1 MLNLNEYAV
10 KENVSTLE
18 TAESKVINRGRYVGA
33 ASYRPLGYEPALFP
47 SCGQNPRPL
56 DRQVGRQSFGFV
68 RSFAPSRQ
76 IGTDSSGSAILFAP
90 MASTTNSVSVL
101 ARGRQSFFAE
111 GMAIFWVIALANLLF
126 HCYFNNRYGYFRD
139 EFDYMACGDR
149 LAWGYVDQ
157 PPLIPFLIHICR
169 AVLGDSLRSIR
180 FIPALASSLLVVQ
193 SAVLARE
200 LGGRRYA
207 LFLTA
212 VCVVIAPQYLS
223 NGSLLGTNCLEP
235 NLWMGCAYFAI
246 LAIKRS
252 DPRYWLWFGVVAG
265 LGMEEKYSIA
275 VFGFGMVIGLL
286 FTEQRR
292 AFLNKWI
299 WLGGLAA
306 FLIFLPNLL
315 WNIHY
320 DWPFVQLIHN
330 IKASGRDVVLGPF
343 SYFFQQTLL
352 LSPLTAPIWI
362 IGLAAFFFSPLLRPY
377 RVLGWSYL
385 VCYAVFFLLH
395 GKSYYLAP
403 VYPMLLA
410 AGAVVI
416 EHAIEGEK
424 NAGAKNA
431 DSGNDAP
438 ENNRRGGTWLMPVMV
453 RVLLVSGTLMLP
465 VTVPV
470 LSPGHF
476 IAYMK
481 YLPMKLP
488 VMEHSHARAVLPQWY
503 ADQFGWE
510 EIVAETA
517 VAWNRLPAADRQDC
531 GVFAQDYG
539 QAGAIDFLG
548 RRYGLPYSLSGHQ
561 TWFLWGPRGYSG
573 DCMIVLDDRRERL
586 EQLWDHVEFVGTS
599 ADNPY
604 ALEKQIDVYICR
616 GSKFGTLTQLWPQLK
631 RWR

>member
-18 TAESKVINRGRYVGA
+18 TAESKVINLGRYVGA
-33 ASYRPLGYEPALFP
+33 TSCRPLGYDPALFP
-47 SCGQNPRPL
+47 SCGQDPRPL

-68 RSFAPSRQ
+68 RSFAASRQ
-76 IGTDSSGSAILFAP
+76 IRTNSSGSAILFAP

-101 ARGRQSFFAE
+101 ARGRRSLFAE

-126 HCYFNNRYGYFRD
+126 HFYFNNRYGYFRD

-193 SAVLARE
+193 TAVLARE

-252 DPRYWLWFGVVAG
+252 DPRYWLWFGVIAG

-343 SYFFQQTLL
+343 SYFSQQTLL

-362 IGLAAFFFSPLLRPY
+362 IGLAAFFFSPQLRPY

-403 VYPMLLA
+403 SIPCC
-410 AGAVVI
+410 
-416 EHAIEGEK
+416 
-424 NAGAKNA
+424 
-431 DSGNDAP
+431 
-438 ENNRRGGTWLMPVMV
+438 WL
-453 RVLLVSGTLMLP
+453 RAQSQ
-465 VTVPV
+465 
-470 LSPGHF
+470 LSTRS
-476 IAYMK
+476 K
-481 YLPMKLP
+481 
-488 VMEHSHARAVLPQWY
+488 
-503 ADQFGWE
+503 
-510 EIVAETA
+510 
-517 VAWNRLPAADRQDC
+517 
-531 GVFAQDYG
+531 
-539 QAGAIDFLG
+539 G
-548 RRYGLPYSLSGHQ
+548 RRMQARRTRIQGTTPQKTTVG
-561 TWFLWGPRGYSG
+561 GGRG
-573 DCMIVLDDRRERL
+573 
-586 EQLWDHVEFVGTS
+586 
-599 ADNPY
+599 
-604 ALEKQIDVYICR
+604 
-616 GSKFGTLTQLWPQLK
+616 
-631 RWR
+631 